1 MSPRFEAWKTEV
13 NDLPQ
18 SESEFERWLFVSIA
32 SVLFAGK
39 AGELLMINAE
49 KYGLSV
55 DRLTERISALSET
68 WGFSFIVICRC
79 DVCARVVIYDR
90 TKIQEVLSQV
100 SEWTF
105 NKLGYPYD
113 IGPNEFLEEIGRRW
127 QNTGEIPHEIG
138 LALGYPVKDVLGYMG
153 LMSSRCTG
161 TCGWRVYG
169 DPAPSLRRGRQ
180 YGKAKKQAVAF
191 VSN

>member
-1 MSPRFEAWKTEV
+1 LKRGTTEV

-18 SESEFERWLFVSIA
+18 LESEFEKWLFVSIA

-55 DRLTERISALSET
+55 DRLTERISALSGS
-68 WGFSFIVICRC
+68 WGFSFLVICRC
-79 DVCARVVIYDR
+79 DVCVKVVIYDQA
-90 TKIQEVLSQV
+90 KIQETLSQV

-105 NKLGYPYD
+105 NKLGYPSD
-113 IGPNEFLEEIGRRW
+113 IDPNEFLEEIERRW

-169 DPAPSLRRGRQ
+169 DIAPSLRSGRQ

-191 VSN
+191 VNNW